1 MYIWVIF
8 PRTWKAFMVLLYVKL
23 VYLGKQEVKT
33 AAGKKTYEKRPL
45 ILVTTGQL

>member
-1 MYIWVIF
+1 
-8 PRTWKAFMVLLYVKL
+8 MVLLYVKL

-45 ILVTTGQL
+45 ILVTTGQLWIFQDINHDKSWW